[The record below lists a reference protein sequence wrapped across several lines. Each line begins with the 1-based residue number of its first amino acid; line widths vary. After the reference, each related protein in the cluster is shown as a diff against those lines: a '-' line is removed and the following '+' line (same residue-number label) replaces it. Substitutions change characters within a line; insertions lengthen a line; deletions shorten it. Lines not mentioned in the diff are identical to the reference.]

1 MIPIAH
7 LLLPKFVDIPPPS
20 VQVFPQSVF
29 QIRIQFFSPSPLVRS
44 PSPTMRLLDLLVAIM
59 ASIVLATVPLTT
71 GTHPSVVDNNY
82 IVVMKKGV
90 DLAKIQAHYTSLKA
104 TSGKLTGGMRGF
116 VKHFQVHTFNA
127 YHIECDDK
135 MLEDI
140 RANDLVD
147 YIAQDTWMT
156 VQTPIPR
163 ETILGFPSLRS
174 RDDNQTVPWGLGR
187 ISHRLPGIAAYV
199 DVSVPRTRAYMLDT
213 GIRLTHKE
221 FGGRAI
227 WGKTI
232 MDGAPDD
239 DDEGHGTA
247 TAAIVGGD
255 TVGVDNSTL
264 LIAVKVLGKDGG
276 YTTSTIDGIGWA
288 VDDALKANAISR
300 SVINMSLG
308 GPFSNATNDAVDAA
322 VAAGMTVVV
331 AAGNSNDDSCD
342 HSPSSASSAITVAAI
357 DQQDRR
363 SSYSSWGGCVNIFA
377 PGDGIH
383 TASFN
388 GDDTYTSA
396 SGTSVASPHVAGIVT
411 LLKARENLQT
421 PKEVWDRIS
430 QLGTRDRVQDAH
442 DSANLIAFNGNPAE
456 IEDNN

>member
-1 MIPIAH
+1 M
-7 LLLPKFVDIPPPS
+7 LLPN
-20 VQVFPQSVF
+20 
-29 QIRIQFFSPSPLVRS
+29 LVIA
-44 PSPTMRLLDLLVAIM
+44 LM
-59 ASIVLATVPLTT
+59 ASIALATIPLTT
-71 GTHPSVVDNNY
+71 GNHPGLIDNNY
-82 IVVMKKGV
+82 IVVMKKGI
-90 DLAKIQAHYTSLKA
+90 DSEKIQAHYTSLKT

-116 VKHFQVHTFNA
+116 VRHFQVHTFNA
-127 YHIECDDK
+127 YHLECDNE

-140 RANDLVD
+140 RGNDLVD

-156 VQTPIPR
+156 VQTPIPK

-174 RDDNQTVPWGLGR
+174 RDDNQTVAWGLGR

-199 DVSVPRTRAYMLDT
+199 DVSAPSTRAYMLDT

-227 WGKTI
+227 WGKTFI
-232 MDGAPDD
+232 DGAPDA

-276 YTTSTIDGIGWA
+276 TSTSTIDGIGWA
-288 VDDALKANAISR
+288 VNDALNANAISR

-308 GPFSNATNDAVDAA
+308 GPFSKATNDAIDAA
-322 VAAGMTVVV
+322 VAAGMVVVV

-342 HSPSSASSAITVAAI
+342 SSPSSASNAITVAAI

-363 SSYSSWGGCVNIFA
+363 SYYSSWGGCVNIFA

-383 TASFN
+383 TASFY
-388 GDDTYTSA
+388 GDDTYTSP
-396 SGTSVASPHVAGIVT
+396 SGTSVAAPHVAGIVT
-411 LLKARENLQT
+411 LLRAREDLKT
-421 PKEVWDRIS
+421 PKDVWDRIS

-442 DSANLIAFNGNPAE
+442 DSTNLIAFNGNPAE
-456 IEDNN
+456 MEDGS

>member
-1 MIPIAH
+1 M
-7 LLLPKFVDIPPPS
+7 LLPN
-20 VQVFPQSVF
+20 
-29 QIRIQFFSPSPLVRS
+29 LVIA
-44 PSPTMRLLDLLVAIM
+44 LM
-59 ASIVLATVPLTT
+59 ASIALATAPLTT
-71 GTHPSVVDNNY
+71 GNHPGLIDNNY
-82 IVVMKKGV
+82 IVVMKKGI
-90 DLAKIQAHYTSLKA
+90 DSEKIQAHYTSLKA

-116 VKHFQVHTFNA
+116 VRHFQVHTFNA
-127 YHIECDDK
+127 YHLECDNE

-140 RANDLVD
+140 RGNDLVD

-156 VQTPIPR
+156 VQTPIPK

-174 RDDNQTVPWGLGR
+174 RDDNQTVAWGLGR

-199 DVSVPRTRAYMLDT
+199 D
-213 GIRLTHKE
+213 E

-227 WGKTI
+227 WGKTFI
-232 MDGAPDD
+232 DGAPDA

-276 YTTSTIDGIGWA
+276 TSTSTIDGIGWA
-288 VDDALKANAISR
+288 VNDALDANAISR

-308 GPFSNATNDAVDAA
+308 GPFSQATNDAIDAA
-322 VAAGMTVVV
+322 VAAGMVVVV
-331 AAGNSNDDSCD
+331 AAGNSNDDSC
-342 HSPSSASSAITVAAI
+342 HSSPSSASNAITVAAI

-383 TASFN
+383 TASFY
-388 GDDTYTSA
+388 GDDTYTSP
-396 SGTSVASPHVAGIVT
+396 SGTSVAAPHVAGIVT
-411 LLKARENLQT
+411 LLRARENLET
-421 PKEVWDRIS
+421 PKDVWDRIS

-442 DSANLIAFNGNPAE
+442 DSTNLIAFNGNPAE
-456 IEDNN
+456 MGDGN